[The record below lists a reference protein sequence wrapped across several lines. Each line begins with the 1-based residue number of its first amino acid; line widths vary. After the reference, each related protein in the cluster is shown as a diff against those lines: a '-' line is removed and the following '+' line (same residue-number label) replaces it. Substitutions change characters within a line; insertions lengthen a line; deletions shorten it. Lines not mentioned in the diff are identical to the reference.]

1 MAFMLYSIDEAI
13 DCKYVVT
20 KTMSGQAK
28 AGTLIHVMD
37 TKERSDGGVQV
48 DYRVT
53 GTGQNFVIKFDS
65 VKAFCK
71 WARPDTFIARHYD
84 SFTKKEIQ
92 HYLKVQDR
100 SFVTFCLPLII
111 LAAVVVWGIAA
122 ALMSGAATVIFGII
136 FTLIAAVAVLFLF
149 KKQKES
155 VKLKLYSKINM
166 GISFK

>member
-111 LAAVVVWGIAA
+111 LAAVVWVIAA
-122 ALMSGAATVIFGII
+122 ALMSGVATVIFGII